1 MKKLTV
7 FYVGW
12 GERWPLATLADNGR
26 TILFEYTAEAMR
38 QQLELSPRMLELNV
52 SAYEDFP
59 VHQMR
64 LPGLVA
70 DSLPDGWGLLLM
82 DRAFRRAGLQ
92 SVSPLDRLAFIGD
105 RAMGALSYEPAD
117 PDTLPDEDVKLLDVA
132 KQVQMVVDGADA
144 EVLRRLMLLGGSP
157 HGARPKALVYYDPA
171 SGVMRTQALDTE
183 EPWLVKFPANGEHK
197 DACALEHAYAQ
208 LAVACGLE
216 MPQTRYFDL
225 DSRHAAFG
233 IQRFDRQNGM
243 RVPMHTLAGFLH
255 ADFRIPSVDATTF
268 LRATRAITHDEREVA
283 KAFRRVVFNIVFNNR
298 DDHVKNFAYCLDQ
311 QRQWKLAP
319 AYDLTCNEG
328 PGGEHQMDVC
338 GEARTPGRAE
348 LMRLAT
354 VAAVPAAEASEII
367 DLIVSV
373 ASDLKVS
380 LADYP
385 IRKVRQREVVRAVEA
400 NLDRLV

>member
-171 SGVMRTQALDTE
+171 SGVMRTQASDNE

-197 DACALEHAYAQ
+197 DTCAIEHAYAQ

-216 MPQTRYFDL
+216 MPQTRYLDL

-268 LRATRAITHDEREVA
+268 LRATRAITRDEREVA
-283 KAFRRVVFNIVFNNR
+283 KAFRRVVFNVAFNNR
-298 DDHVKNFAYCLDQ
+298 DDHVKNFAFCLDQ

-319 AYDLTCNEG
+319 AYDLTFNEG

-338 GEARTPGRAE
+338 GEALTPGRAE

-385 IRKVRQREVVRAVEA
+385 IRKVRQREIVRAVEA
-400 NLDRLV
+400 NLVRLV

>member
-117 PDTLPDEDVKLLDVA
+117 LDTLPDEDVKLLDVA

-144 EVLRRLMLLGGSP
+144 EVLRRLMRLGGSP

-171 SGVMRTQALDTE
+171 SGVMRTQASDNE
-183 EPWLVKFPANGEHK
+183 EPWLVKFPAHGEHK
-197 DACALEHAYAQ
+197 DACAIEHAYAQ

-283 KAFRRVVFNIVFNNR
+283 KAFRRVVFNVAFNNR
-298 DDHVKNFAYCLDQ
+298 DDHVKNFAFCLDQ

-319 AYDLTCNEG
+319 AYDLTFNEG

-354 VAAVPAAEASEII
+354 VAAVPADEASEII

-373 ASDLKVS
+373 AADLKVS

-400 NLDRLV
+400 NLVRLV

>member
-12 GERWPLATLADNGR
+12 GERWPLATLADNGK
-26 TILFEYTAEAMR
+26 TILFEYTAEAMQ
-38 QQLELSPRMLELNV
+38 QQLELSPRMLKLRV
-52 SAYEDFP
+52 AAYGDFP
-59 VHQMR
+59 GHQMR

-132 KQVQMVVDGADA
+132 RQVQLVVDGADA

-157 HGARPKALVYYDPA
+157 QGARPKALVHYDLT
-171 SGVMRTQALDTE
+171 SGSMRTQASGSE

-197 DACALEHAYAQ
+197 DTCAIEHAYAQ
-208 LAVACGLE
+208 LAADCGIE
-216 MPQTRYFDL
+216 IPQTRYFDL
-225 DSRHAAFG
+225 DSRRAAFG
-233 IQRFDRQNGM
+233 IQRFDRQGGM
-243 RVPMHTLAGFLH
+243 RVPMHTLGGFLH

-268 LRATRAITHDEREVA
+268 LRATRAMTHDEREVT
-283 KAFRRVVFNIVFNNR
+283 KAFRRVVFNVAFNNR
-298 DDHVKNFAYCLDQ
+298 DDHVKNFAFCLDR

-319 AYDLTCNEG
+319 AYDLTFNQG

-338 GEARTPGRAE
+338 GEARAPGRAE
-348 LMRLAT
+348 LLRLAAEAT
-354 VAAVPAAEASEII
+354 VPVAEASEIV
-367 DLIVSV
+367 DLIASV

-400 NLDRLV
+400 NLVRLV

>member
-12 GERWPLATLADNGR
+12 GECWPLATLADNGR

-59 VHQMR
+59 AHQMR

-82 DRAFRRAGLQ
+82 DRAFRRAGRQ

-117 PDTLPDEDVKLLDVA
+117 LDTLPDEDLKLLDVA

-171 SGVMRTQALDTE
+171 SGVMRTQVSDKE

-197 DACALEHAYAQ
+197 DTCAIEHAYAQ
-208 LAVACGLE
+208 LAVACGIE
-216 MPQTRYFDL
+216 VPQTRYFDL

-283 KAFRRVVFNIVFNNR
+283 KAFRRVVFNVAFNNR
-298 DDHVKNFAYCLDQ
+298 DDHVKNFAFCLDQ

-319 AYDLTCNEG
+319 AYDLTFNEG

-354 VAAVPAAEASEII
+354 VAEVPAAEASEII

-380 LADYP
+380 LADYS

>member
-12 GERWPLATLADNGR
+12 GERWPLATLADNGK
-26 TILFEYTAEAMR
+26 TILFEYTAEAIR
-38 QQLELSPRMLELNV
+38 QQLELSPRMLKLRV
-52 SAYEDFP
+52 AAYGDFP
-59 VHQMR
+59 GHQMR

-132 KQVQMVVDGADA
+132 RQVQLVVDGADA

-157 HGARPKALVYYDPA
+157 QGARPKALVHYDLT
-171 SGVMRTQALDTE
+171 SGSMRTQASGSE

-197 DACALEHAYAQ
+197 DTCAIEHAYAQ
-208 LAVACGLE
+208 LAADCGIE
-216 MPQTRYFDL
+216 IPQTRYFDL
-225 DSRHAAFG
+225 DSRRAAFG
-233 IQRFDRQNGM
+233 IQRFDRQGGM
-243 RVPMHTLAGFLH
+243 HVPMHTLGGFLH

-268 LRATRAITHDEREVA
+268 LRATRAMTHDEREVT
-283 KAFRRVVFNIVFNNR
+283 KAFRRVVFNVAFNNR
-298 DDHVKNFAYCLDQ
+298 DDHVKNFAFCLDR

-319 AYDLTCNEG
+319 AYDLTFNQG

-338 GEARTPGRAE
+338 GEARAPGRAE
-348 LMRLAT
+348 LLRLAAEAT
-354 VAAVPAAEASEII
+354 VPVAEASEII
-367 DLIVSV
+367 DLIASV

-400 NLDRLV
+400 NLVRLV

>member
-38 QQLELSPRMLELNV
+38 QQLELSPRMLGLNV

-132 KQVQMVVDGADA
+132 KQVQTVVDGTDA

-171 SGVMRTQALDTE
+171 SGVMRTQASDNE

-197 DACALEHAYAQ
+197 DTCAIEHAYAQ

-283 KAFRRVVFNIVFNNR
+283 KAFRRVVFNVAFNNR
-298 DDHVKNFAYCLDQ
+298 DDHVKNFAFCLDQ

-319 AYDLTCNEG
+319 AYDLTFNEG

-338 GEARTPGRAE
+338 GEALTPGRAE

-380 LADYP
+380 LANYP

>member
-171 SGVMRTQALDTE
+171 SGVMRTQASDNE
-183 EPWLVKFPANGEHK
+183 EPWLVKFPANWEHK
-197 DACALEHAYAQ
+197 DTCAIEHAYAQ

-216 MPQTRYFDL
+216 MPQTRYLDL

-268 LRATRAITHDEREVA
+268 LRATRAITRDEREVA
-283 KAFRRVVFNIVFNNR
+283 KAFRRVVFNVAFNNR
-298 DDHVKNFAYCLDQ
+298 DDHVKNFAFCLDQ

-319 AYDLTCNEG
+319 AYDLTFNEG

-338 GEARTPGRAE
+338 GEALTPGRAE

-385 IRKVRQREVVRAVEA
+385 IRKVRQREIVRAVEA
-400 NLDRLV
+400 NLVRLV

>member
-117 PDTLPDEDVKLLDVA
+117 LDTLPDEDVKLLDVA

-157 HGARPKALVYYDPA
+157 QGARPKALVYYDPA
-171 SGVMRTQALDTE
+171 SGVMRTQASDNE

-283 KAFRRVVFNIVFNNR
+283 KAFQRVVFNVAFNNR
-298 DDHVKNFAYCLDQ
+298 DDHVKNFAFCLDQ

-319 AYDLTCNEG
+319 AYDLTFNEG

>member
-171 SGVMRTQALDTE
+171 SGVMRTQASDNE

-283 KAFRRVVFNIVFNNR
+283 KAFQRVVFNVAFNNR
-298 DDHVKNFAYCLDQ
+298 DDHVKNFAFCLDQ

-319 AYDLTCNEG
+319 AYDLTFNEG

-400 NLDRLV
+400 NLVRLV

>member
-171 SGVMRTQALDTE
+171 SGVMRTQASDNE

-197 DACALEHAYAQ
+197 DTCAIEHAYAQ

-216 MPQTRYFDL
+216 MPQTRYLDL

-283 KAFRRVVFNIVFNNR
+283 KAFRRVVFNVAFNNR
-298 DDHVKNFAYCLDQ
+298 DDHVKNFAFCLDQ

-319 AYDLTCNEG
+319 AYDLTFNEG

-338 GEARTPGRAE
+338 GEALTPGRAE

-385 IRKVRQREVVRAVEA
+385 IRKVRQREIVRAVEA
-400 NLDRLV
+400 NLVRLV